1 MLLKIELK
9 MRYFSRKPT
18 KEAIQQAEEV
28 INTSKFGNKF
38 HNIFPLKEIIL
49 EKIH

>member
-9 MRYFSRKPT
+9 MRYVSRKPS
-18 KEAIQQAEEV
+18 KEVIKQAEEV
-28 INTSKFGNKF
+28 ITTSKFGNKF